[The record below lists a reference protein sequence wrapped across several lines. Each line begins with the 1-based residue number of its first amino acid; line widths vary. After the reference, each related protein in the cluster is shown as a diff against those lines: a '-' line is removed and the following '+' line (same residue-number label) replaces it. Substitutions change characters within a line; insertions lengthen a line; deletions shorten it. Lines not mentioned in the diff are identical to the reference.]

1 MVDNTKRGI
10 ITFSY
15 NSDKLFNDVC
25 LLSAFMTKNLVSEA
39 GSMLDE
45 LCITEDE
52 KEIYDECLMQALPN
66 IYEAMI
72 RIAPCSDNA
81 FDDGIKVETETPEEP
96 ETKTET
102 SNVKIEIKNN
112 GAYNP
117 NVLTLVDATLNNC
130 IKYGVLVEFYSIC
143 VNDGLF
149 GIAKQKFDTNLL
161 QLKQRLF
168 QLKKKS
174 VSSQL

>member
-15 NSDKLFNDVC
+15 NSEKLFNDVS

-45 LCITEDE
+45 FCITEDE
-52 KEIYDECLMQALPN
+52 KEIYEECLKQALPN
-66 IYEAMI
+66 IYEAVIMI
-72 RIAPCSDNA
+72 TPCFDA
-81 FDDGIKVETETPEEP
+81 FDDGKAETETKASEE
-96 ETKTET
+96 TET
-102 SNVKIEIKNN
+102 SAVSISIKDN
-112 GAYNP
+112 GSYNY

-143 VNDGLF
+143 VHDGLF

>member
-15 NSDKLFNDVC
+15 DSDKLFNDVC
-25 LLSAFMTKNLVSEA
+25 MLSAFMTKNLVSEA

-45 LCITEDE
+45 FCITDDE
-52 KEIYDECLMQALPN
+52 KEIYEECLKQSLPN
-66 IYEAMI
+66 IYEAVI

-81 FDDGIKVETETPEEP
+81 FDNGIKVETETPEEP
-96 ETKTET
+96 GS

-143 VNDGLF
+143 VHDGLF

-168 QLKKKS
+168 QMKKKS